1 MNKNVF
7 NLLLIIVILNSFYN
21 VIIQFIQPP
30 LCPKSGPNKKHP
42 KCRIYILANDK
53 TDCDKPGVSETQCY
67 GYPEKHEDSNKYYK
81 RIVDWYIP
89 SIIFYSL
96 ILITSI
102 SYFVVPL
109 KVKKIISFIIVGFAI
124 LNSVIN
130 IYVNGTDP
138 PSCNLEARKYTDPKC
153 VSSEL
158 YTNLVDAWG
167 YPLRH
172 EESIKFHK
180 VHQGMKLPNLISHI
194 LLLCLSLF
202 VLLKK

>member
-21 VIIQFIQPP
+21 VLIQFIQPP
-30 LCPKSGPNKKHP
+30 LCPKSGPNYNP
-42 KCRIYILANDK
+42 KCRFYILASDK
-53 TDCDKPGVSETQCY
+53 TDCDDTDDKTQCF
-67 GYPEKHEDSNKYYK
+67 GYPKKHIDSDKYYR
-81 RIVDWYIP
+81 RIINWYIP
-89 SIIFYSL
+89 TIIFYSL

-109 KVKKIISFIIVGFAI
+109 KVKKIISLIIVGLTI
-124 LNSVIN
+124 LNSIIN
-130 IYVNGTDP
+130 IYINSTDP
-138 PSCNLEARKYTDPKC
+138 PSCNLDASKYTDPKC

-158 YTNLVDAWG
+158 FTNFVDGWG
-167 YPLRH
+167 FPIRH
-172 EESIKFHK
+172 IDSIKFHRLTY
-180 VHQGMKLPNLISHI
+180 GMKLPNLISHI